1 MKNQKNRHWQ
11 SLLPAAIAIV
21 ILLGAASTTSAQKS
35 LNAKYPKPDFS
46 AMEEFWEIISY
57 EYDFTTNGTP
67 KFTVVVKKK
76 QEKAPRAWDV
86 TWYDGDGVKVGHGF
100 LGFDTLN
107 QTKVGENARA
117 TAICPWKNEMEKVT
131 KVVAT
136 DNGSF

>member
-1 MKNQKNRHWQ
+1 MKKQNNTK
-11 SLLPAAIAIV
+11 LTIIAMAITTIFIFSV
-21 ILLGAASTTSAQKS
+21 ASSAWAQKS

-76 QEKAPRAWDV
+76 QDKAPRAWDV
-86 TWYDGDGVKVGHGF
+86 TWFDGDGIRVGHGF
-100 LGFDTLN
+100 LGFDTIN
-107 QTKVGENARA
+107 VVKVGENARA
-117 TAICPWKNEMEKVT
+117 TAVAPWKNEMEKV
-131 KVVAT
+131 KKIVVT